1 MRYHSSSELTQLR
14 GRVKSIIEPHFTAP
28 EKLTISL
35 EKEDTRI
42 DECDETV
49 SSSQEEGS
57 LSVTLSSSRS
67 GSRTLCLQ
75 RGNKGFGFNTETRKV
90 SSKYNNI

>member
-57 LSVTLSSSRS
+57 LSVTLSSPRS
-67 GSRTLCLQ
+67 SRTLCLQ

-90 SSKYNNI
+90 SLQYSNI

>member
-1 MRYHSSSELTQLR
+1 M
-14 GRVKSIIEPHFTAP
+14 
-28 EKLTISL
+28 ISL
-35 EKEDTRI
+35 EKQDTRI

-57 LSVTLSSSRS
+57 LSVTLSSPCS
-67 GSRTLCLQ
+67 SRTLCLQ

-90 SSKYNNI
+90 SLQYSNI